1 MGFVG
6 VAVLTARYR
15 FSCKFTARARAVK
28 ARSAVIGHGAAA
40 VVALSALAGC
50 AVGGNPIDDA
60 ISTSA
65 ISLADP
71 APSIATDPFAPQR
84 AGDPGD
90 TDRLIDEDTI
100 RLAVT
105 TADLGKLNDGALP
118 WASAAT
124 GSSGTI
130 TEISQGELAGQ
141 TCRRF
146 SATRNAYD
154 GVTLYRGEV
163 CLDPRS
169 GWWTRS
175 LAPAGTLRDAG

>member
-1 MGFVG
+1 M
-6 VAVLTARYR
+6 TAWVR
-15 FSCKFTARARAVK
+15 FSRKITACARAVK
-28 ARSAVIGHGAAA
+28 ARSAAVRRGAVA

-105 TADLGKLNDGALP
+105 TADLGKLDDGALP

-124 GSSGTI
+124 GSRGTI
-130 TEISQGELAGQ
+130 SQISQSVLAGQ
-141 TCRRF
+141 TCRQF
-146 SATRNAYD
+146 LATRNAYD
-154 GVTLYRGEV
+154 GVTLYEGEV

-175 LAPAGTLRDAG
+175 LSPAGTPQDAG

>member
-1 MGFVG
+1 MGFFG

-15 FSCKFTARARAVK
+15 FSRKITARAWAVK
-28 ARSAVIGHGAAA
+28 ARSAAIGRGALTA
-40 VVALSALAGC
+40 VALSTLAGC

-60 ISTSA
+60 ISTNA

-71 APSIATDPFAPQR
+71 APSIAADPFGPQR
-84 AGDPGD
+84 ADDPGD

-105 TADLGKLNDGALP
+105 TADLGKLDDGALP

-130 TEISQGELAGQ
+130 SQISQSVLAGQ

-154 GVTLYRGEV
+154 GVTLYQGEV

-169 GWWTRS
+169 GWWTRN
-175 LAPAGTLRDAG
+175 LAPAVAPQDAG

>member
-1 MGFVG
+1 M
-6 VAVLTARYR
+6 
-15 FSCKFTARARAVK
+15 RAVK
-28 ARSAVIGHGAAA
+28 AHGVAIGRTAIAAG
-40 VVALSALAGC
+40 VLSALAGC

-71 APSIATDPFAPQR
+71 APSIASDPFAQQR
-84 AGDPGD
+84 ADDPGD

-105 TADLGKLNDGALP
+105 TADLGKLDDGALP

-124 GSSGTI
+124 GSRGTI
-130 TEISQGELAGQ
+130 SQISQSELAGQ
-141 TCRRF
+141 TCRSF

-154 GVTLYRGEV
+154 GVTLYQGEV

-175 LAPAGTLRDAG
+175 LAPAGTPQEAG